1 MSDDL
6 PRPFSCKKCGSQK
19 FKVSGEAT
27 PDGKLLGFAC
37 SNCNAAVT
45 EDDILQYTSRAGIEA
60 GSYLPKRIALKRV
73 G

>member
-19 FKVSGEAT
+19 FKVSGEIK
-27 PDGKLLGFAC
+27 PDGNLVGFAC
-37 SNCNAAVT
+37 SNCNAGVT
-45 EDDILQYTSRAGIEA
+45 EDDILQYTSRAGIAA
-60 GSYLPKRIALKRV
+60 GSSLPKRIALKRV